1 LIRAAAPGIP
11 TSSSS
16 STAEAAVAAQRL
28 RKLLADR
35 EDRIEAGEG
44 VLEDDADPSAADRLE
59 RPVADLQQVDPIEV
73 G

>member
-1 LIRAAAPGIP
+1 M
-11 TSSSS
+11 
-16 STAEAAVAAQRL
+16 AAQRL